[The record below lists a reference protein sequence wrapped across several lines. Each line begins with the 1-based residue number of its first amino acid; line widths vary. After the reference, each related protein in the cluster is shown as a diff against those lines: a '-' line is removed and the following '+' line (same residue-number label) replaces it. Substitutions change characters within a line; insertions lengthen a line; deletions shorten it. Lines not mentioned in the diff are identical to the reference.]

1 MWPLSQLRF
10 YFKNRG
16 RGTSLEAQWLGFP
29 AVTAVTWVQSL
40 LGEPRF
46 CKLHEPPK
54 KKKEKTGE
62 GMAQLGAERGHW
74 VSPLCSIILSSSPR
88 RNVWKSTGVYAC
100 GIFFCSD
107 IRGWRLKTER
117 RKEWEEFVIRSA
129 DNGHWRWP
137 PLLFRCQYG
146 CSQCGVADI
155 SCRSWFQFF
164 GGKYPEVGLPDHVEI
179 PFEICGV
186 SSIATVPFTFP
197 PTVRKCS
204 GFSTYRQ
211 HFNFLIT
218 ASLKSVVIFCGF
230 DLHYPDD

>member
-1 MWPLSQLRF
+1 MTSFSVEILLQEQGAWDFPGGPVVRIPSCHCCDLGSIPAW
-10 YFKNRG
+10 
-16 RGTSLEAQWLGFP
+16 GTEILQAAW
-29 AVTAVTWVQSL
+29 AT
-40 LGEPRF
+40 
-46 CKLHEPPK
+46 
-54 KKKEKTGE
+54 KKEKGKSRGRNGPAWSRE
-62 GMAQLGAERGHW
+62 GPPS
-74 VSPLCSIILSSSPR
+74 VSSLLHRPIILASEEQCL
-88 RNVWKSTGVYAC
+88 KSTGVYAC

-129 DNGHWRWP
+129 NNGHWRWP
-137 PLLFRCQYG
+137 LLLFHCQYG

-197 PTVRKCS
+197 PTVHKCS
-204 GFSTYRQ
+204 GFSTSSPT
-211 HFNFLIT
+211 F
-218 ASLKSVVIFCGF
+218 
-230 DLHYPDD
+230 